1 MREEALGAG
10 EGEVQGRDV
19 QGEGK
24 VKRRNAGESEVQG
37 GARKDRTWA
46 RAAGQDLW
54 EASLM

>member
-1 MREEALGAG
+1 MQEK
-10 EGEVQGRDV
+10 GRDV
-19 QGEGK
+19 QGEGE

-46 RAAGQDLW
+46 RAADQDLW